1 MAHCKLLFVGTQDN
15 LQEIFNNTP
24 DSSSESAA
32 EMTIGADWIDWE
44 DEVWGSGEFT
54 KSTKET
60 RGTCH
65 LNYKDAIEGNW
76 YECYDIRNP
85 NHYGSFDCI
94 NCPDFEPYIDDKHWK
109 EREVRNK
116 VRTIEAIKKLPD
128 NTVFFFANSH
138 W

>member
-1 MAHCKLLFVGTQDN
+1 MGHCLLLFVGTQDN

-24 DSSSESAA
+24 DSSSESSA

-44 DEVWGSGEFT
+44 DEAWGSGEFT
-54 KSTKET
+54 KFTKET
-60 RGTCH
+60 QGHCH
-65 LNYKDAIEGNW
+65 LNYKDVIEGNW

-94 NCPDFEPYIDDKHWK
+94 NCPDFEPYIDDKHWE
-109 EREVRNK
+109 EREARNK

-128 NTVFFFANSH
+128 NTVFFFADSH